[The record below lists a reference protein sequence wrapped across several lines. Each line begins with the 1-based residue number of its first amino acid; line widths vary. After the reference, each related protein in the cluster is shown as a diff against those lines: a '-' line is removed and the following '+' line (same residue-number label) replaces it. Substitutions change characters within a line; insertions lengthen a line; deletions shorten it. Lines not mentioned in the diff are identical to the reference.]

1 MRIIRSSI
9 DSRAMEKPD
18 SEAPYPNAPVQEVV
32 FEIRFPGEPA
42 IECKRDLFF
51 DRVRGEFPEVH
62 VPTFQPGERQAVA
75 LMPYHFKSADRS
87 RSILTALNLFAF
99 ASSRY
104 LGFHAFRDEA
114 SRWLKE
120 FAAFFKI
127 GRLTRTGL
135 RYINLIPLLPDSRA
149 SDLLKVKV
157 ALGDYPAAS
166 VRNLVLGLEIPR
178 PAGVLNMRLA
188 PWPDSKV
195 SQLVLDF
202 DYAKTENLSIANI
215 EEYLD
220 ESHDETKRLF
230 EGLLTDSYRTY
241 LKGEAVE

>member
-1 MRIIRSSI
+1 MVRPSI
-9 DSRAMEKPD
+9 DSRPMAKPD
-18 SEAPYPNAPVQEVV
+18 SEAPYPNAPVQEVI

-51 DRVRGEFPEVH
+51 ERVREEFPEVH

-87 RSILTALNLFAF
+87 QSILTALNLFAF

-104 LGFHAFRDEA
+104 PGFRAFREEA

-120 FAAFFKI
+120 FAALFKI
-127 GRLTRTGL
+127 DRLTRTGL
-135 RYINLIPLLPDSRA
+135 RYINLIPLIPESPA
-149 SDLLKVKV
+149 SDLLKVGV
-157 ALGDYPAAS
+157 TLGDYPADS
-166 VRNLVLGLEIPR
+166 IRNLVIGLEIPR
-178 PAGVLNMRLA
+178 SAGVLTMRLA
-188 PWPDSKV
+188 PRPDSKE

-215 EEYLD
+215 DEYLQ
-220 ESHDETKRLF
+220 ESHDETKQLF
-230 EGLLTDSYRTY
+230 EGLLTDSYRSY
-241 LKGEAVE
+241 LRGKAVE